1 MRGELVYGQLYLNR
15 IHGHLYEAA
24 VLLKLTL
31 ASFEAFL
38 YQRRIRCKYE
48 TKLLFVDKRHASED
62 KAESLLRVLVSAV
75 CYNRMDAR

>member
-1 MRGELVYGQLYLNR
+1 MRGELVYGQLYLNGTQGR
-15 IHGHLYEAA
+15 LYEAA

-48 TKLLFVDKRHASED
+48 TKLLFDVLAKTRRNRYSV
-62 KAESLLRVLVSAV
+62 SLQFVITGWTQAKH
-75 CYNRMDAR
+75 